1 MLTYNNEMCTIY
13 NAVRLSRKTFL
24 NGSASQYFC
33 RSGANVEIAP
43 LEIYR
48 VKPNRD
54 ASRIFPTTHTI
65 YHRTGG

>member
-1 MLTYNNEMCTIY
+1 MGQRVSI
-13 NAVRLSRKTFL
+13 
-24 NGSASQYFC
+24 FC
-33 RSGANVEIAP
+33 RNGANVEIAP

-65 YHRTGG
+65 YHRTGGSIKRPSGVKTLKSKLQESNLQA